1 MNIYTQLNELII
13 NNYMERTISYGTSE
27 KLWVK
32 KNIYIP
38 DIGIMGITALDLT
51 EVKPL

>member
-1 MNIYTQLNELII
+1 MNIYTRLNELII
-13 NNYMERTISYGTSE
+13 NNYMARPISYGTAE

-32 KNIYIP
+32 KNISIP
-38 DIGIMGITALDLT
+38 DMGIMGITGLDLT